1 MFMQVNKQTFVE
13 TQMAIIGVRE
23 MIFEKLLRTLFSR
36 GKRLIQIIEDM
47 SFSVDI
53 SVPRRQ
59 KYFHYA

>member
-1 MFMQVNKQTFVE
+1 
-13 TQMAIIGVRE
+13 